1 MSSFIHQHSLPWP
14 LTFAS
19 PTNWLRGDINVS
31 LLDSEGWLH
40 YLGKSWNYLARKA
53 FFCLNLDNM
62 KFIWKRKK
70 KIPHLKSLK
79 ASNIALKLPS
89 PKQCSWRR
97 KSCHPEN
104 VVISS
109 ICSLKLDAHLTRNHW
124 AKTYLSIWAGE
135 LHFSPNIPWCH
146 TSSATNQQRTA
157 FKMLRICMHFRE
169 EAQRY

>member
-1 MSSFIHQHSLPWP
+1 MSALPTLAP
-14 LTFAS
+14 DLCQPYKLIKRRYQCKPA
-19 PTNWLRGDINVS
+19 WLWRMATLFRQKLK
-31 LLDSEGWLH
+31 LLSQKSILLLKLVKHEVHLKEG
-40 YLGKSWNYLARKA
+40 
-53 FFCLNLDNM
+53 
-62 KFIWKRKK
+62 K

-89 PKQCSWRR
+89 PKQCTWRR

-104 VVISS
+104 VIISS

-135 LHFSPNIPWCH
+135 LHFSPSIPWCH

-157 FKMLRICMHFRE
+157 FKILRICMHFRE